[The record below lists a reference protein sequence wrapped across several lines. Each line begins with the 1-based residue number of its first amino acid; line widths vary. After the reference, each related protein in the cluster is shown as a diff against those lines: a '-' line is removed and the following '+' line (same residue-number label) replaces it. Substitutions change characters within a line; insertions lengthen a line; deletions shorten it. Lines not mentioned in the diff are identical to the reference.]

1 MFFLYFTDKTE
12 TEIVVVDVAY
22 IDKNCYFAKIESDA
36 KAVAE

>member
-1 MFFLYFTDKTE
+1 MFFHYFTDKTE
-12 TEIVVVDVAY
+12 AEIAVVDAAC